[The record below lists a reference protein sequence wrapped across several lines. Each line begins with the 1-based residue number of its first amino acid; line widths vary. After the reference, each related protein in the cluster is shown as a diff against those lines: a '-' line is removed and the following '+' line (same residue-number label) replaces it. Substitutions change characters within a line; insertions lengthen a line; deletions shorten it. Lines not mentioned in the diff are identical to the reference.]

1 MTTHGCHW
9 ITVTPAH
16 SLNVAQRG
24 QFTNLQANVWSFK
37 KNDNRHGVTELDVD
51 CGGSAM
57 ATVTN
62 EQVGEDEEDM
72 YEDSGP
78 TYI

>member
-1 MTTHGCHW
+1 MTTQSCHQ

-24 QFTNLQANVWSFK
+24 QFTNLQTNVWSLK
-37 KNDNRHGVTELDVD
+37 KMIIDTVTELDVD

>member
-24 QFTNLQANVWSFK
+24 QFTNLQANVWSLK
-37 KNDNRHGVTELDVD
+37 KMKIDTITELDVD

-72 YEDSGP
+72 YEDLGP